1 MTFVI
6 IMALSFFI
14 AVVVVP
20 MVGRRA
26 RAAGMFDRTS
36 ARKIHTGQIPRL
48 GGVGIAAGFF
58 IAAIVVYAV
67 MPLMNR
73 SLVVD
78 WRLWIALAAGAGY
91 WVLGLID
98 DFKPLRATLKFVV
111 QFALAIAVVAAG
123 FYFKIIEFPVKPYA
137 IDLAW
142 FGPVLTVLWI
152 VGIVNAINLIDGMDG
167 FAGGI
172 ALIAAVVWT
181 LLFYKEGQYLPAL
194 VAVAM
199 AGSVFGFLFY
209 NFPPASIFMGDSGS
223 LLLGY
228 LLAVLPL
235 LGSGGSDLDA
245 GLIPAITICFIPIL
259 DTFAAILRR
268 WKLHVSFFTPDR
280 YHVHHKLL
288 NLGFSNRQ
296 ILAIIYSL
304 CAALG
309 ATVLASVYLNPR
321 VSFTLMMIGWAVCG
335 AIFIA
340 LHYLKENKVRFFDP
354 ER

>member
-1 MTFVI
+1 MTYVI

-26 RAAGMFDRTS
+26 RAAGIFDRIGE
-36 ARKIHTGQIPRL
+36 RKIHTGQIPRL
-48 GGVGIAAGFF
+48 GGVGIAGGFF
-58 IAAIVVYAV
+58 VAALVVFAV
-67 MPLMNR
+67 MPIRNDALD
-73 SLVVD
+73 VD
-78 WRLWIALAAGAGY
+78 LRLWVALIAAGGY
-91 WVLGLID
+91 WILGLVD
-98 DFKPLRATLKFVV
+98 DFRPLKARLKFIV

-123 FYFKIIEFPVKPYA
+123 SYFRVIEFPIKPYSV
-137 IDLAW
+137 DLGW
-142 FGPVLTVLWI
+142 VGPALTVFWI
-152 VGIVNAINLIDGMDG
+152 VGITNAFNLIDGMDG
-167 FAGGI
+167 FAGGM
-172 ALIAAVVWT
+172 ALIGAVVWT
-181 LLFYKEGQYLPAL
+181 LLFFKEGQYLPAL

-235 LGSGGSDLDA
+235 LGSQGSMTDA

-268 WKLHVSFFTPDR
+268 WKQGVSFFTPDR

-288 NLGFSNRQ
+288 NLGFSTRQ

-321 VSFTLMMIGWAVCG
+321 VSFILMMIGWAVCG

-340 LHYLKENKVRFFDP
+340 LHYLKENKVRFFDS